1 MPNGIA
7 HCPPLEKLW
16 RKLESCFSRIQHL
29 SKVRLISLPYTTLIG
44 LNFRVDN
51 KELTEDLI
59 RVGRSWRSH
68 HINIFCYASDILVQW
83 EERAWWLKSVKPKT
97 KSFEFWTKSFTSRS
111 EKNNPAK
118 DSEPSVGSVWQFS
131 FGELRSV
138 QYAHTYKITGHVCHC
153 HYHFKGESPS
163 PSSSLHCTASS
174 SSWASSSWW
183 ESS

>member
-1 MPNGIA
+1 MTVGEMDWGHLKLDNVLLSNQCSALACCMPNGIA

-59 RVGRSWRSH
+59 RVGRSWRAH

-83 EERAWWLKSVKPKT
+83 EEIAWWLKSVKPKT

-111 EKNNPAK
+111 EKKQSCKRFRAIC
-118 DSEPSVGSVWQFS
+118 WQR
-131 FGELRSV
+131 L
-138 QYAHTYKITGHVCHC
+138 TI
-153 HYHFKGESPS
+153 
-163 PSSSLHCTASS
+163 
-174 SSWASSSWW
+174 
-183 ESS
+183 